1 MVQND
6 PTAVVQDV
14 DQVEN
19 QGEEEMEFVD
29 NKSTGGPEVDMNN
42 ISNCRKTEIEN
53 DEEGWFMV
61 CKSEIDGKIESATFY
76 FNNLDDAY
84 EWKKHFNKSIEPLIV
99 EQNKE
104 HLI

>member
-53 DEEGWFMV
+53 DEE
-61 CKSEIDGKIESATFY
+61 CQQI
-76 FNNLDDAY
+76 
-84 EWKKHFNKSIEPLIV
+84 NKSINQELRNEEKDEV
-99 EQNKE
+99 DSVYSELNE
-104 HLI
+104 TMEDNRMRNS